1 MKSIDEF
8 FEHTTMSFYCEVK
21 VQGKKYSENIDQH
34 VITVNDI
41 SGLIEK
47 IILERD
53 LSENNVLVRIGLD
66 GGGGFA
72 KICLSLFDLDQ
83 EASSY
88 SQKVGKMFKASGVKK
103 VFIISIAPGIPE
115 YYVNIKK
122 MWMAAGL
129 DSVQRNFTIATD
141 LKLCN
146 ILLGLQNHS
155 SMHPC
160 CWCDVDKNN
169 LYKVGT
175 QRTFGSLN
183 DLFWKYFEAGSNK
196 AKAKM
201 YGNVVHR
208 TIIEDVNDSTPVITK
223 VPPPELH
230 LMLGPVNHMYK
241 EMEKVWPNSESWLNS
256 CFIKKTEYHGGGLEG
271 NDCRKL
277 LQNVKKLED
286 LCPQKHQKFP
296 VAFSSFN
303 EVVSSC
309 YGRNLKADYKEK
321 ISKFKDDYMRLKH
334 LRSMQCSSTS
344 MNFAI

>member
-1 MKSIDEF
+1 
-8 FEHTTMSFYCEVK
+8 
-21 VQGKKYSENIDQH
+21 
-34 VITVNDI
+34 
-41 SGLIEK
+41 
-47 IILERD
+47 
-53 LSENNVLVRIGLD
+53 
-66 GGGGFA
+66 
-72 KICLSLFDLDQ
+72 
-83 EASSY
+83 
-88 SQKVGKMFKASGVKK
+88 
-103 VFIISIAPGIPE
+103 
-115 YYVNIKK
+115 

-321 ISKFKDDYMRLKH
+321 ISKFKDDYMRLKI
-334 LRSMQCSSTS
+334 SVTS
-344 MNFAI
+344 KVHAVFFHVHEFCDMTDMGLGPWSEQTSESLHQEFNKCWENYNVKDQKNPIYQQRLLQAVQMFNNLNI